1 MCWRWYVPACGVR
14 GNLSYT
20 FINGVSGGNNSS
32 NPPTLLQDHNQMTH
46 IIPVNVGYL
55 IGLISNSAEI

>member
-1 MCWRWYVPACGVR
+1 MCWHWHVPACGVC

-20 FINGVSGGNNSS
+20 FIDGVFGGKNSP

-46 IIPVNVGYL
+46 IIPVNEGYL
-55 IGLISNSAEI
+55 IGLFSNSAEI